1 MVSPKMKLRFHN
13 LLFSSILGIKLW
25 ATCVFY
31 DVFNVPKTKGHS
43 PNLKSEIT
51 ILWGQSQQI
60 YLHGLF
66 KLIDKMV
73 DKNNVN

>member
-1 MVSPKMKLRFHN
+1 MASSKDEIKVTICYFHKK
-13 LLFSSILGIKLW
+13 IGIKFW

-31 DVFNVPKTKGHS
+31 DVFNVLKTKGYF

-60 YLHGLF
+60 YFYSLF
-66 KLIDKMV
+66 KLIDNMV